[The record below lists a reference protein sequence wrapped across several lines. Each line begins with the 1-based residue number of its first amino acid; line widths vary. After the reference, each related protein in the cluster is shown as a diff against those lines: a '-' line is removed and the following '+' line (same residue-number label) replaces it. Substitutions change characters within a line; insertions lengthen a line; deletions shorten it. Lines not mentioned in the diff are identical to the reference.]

1 MKRRARFNFK
11 AASKTGFETPARNFL
26 KMKQEQVLRIKIAG
40 RRALDNVRRAVLGL
54 VRRIPFTAQSLG
66 LPVKE
71 IRSVRQW
78 VNEQRQRLDWIERC
92 KGPHYESLQESLT
105 LIRRLPRSVI
115 AREVPRAFSFESYHV
130 LNELFVARIPEARI
144 VGTSGAV
151 ITPDGG
157 LLEESMWGMGWL
169 QKDRALN
176 SFKLKYERRQGNFY
190 TIASLFSEG
199 YAHWVLDTLP
209 RLYALDRSPTD
220 DLQIIVS
227 RPLADWH
234 KESLAMLGLENMRFV
249 ALEDRCLQLETLYFP
264 GYVGDP
270 GNHHPQGCRWLR
282 ERFLKDYK
290 KERGTRRLYIT
301 RRLARGRRVL
311 NEEELQ
317 PILNDYGFEIVETE
331 NLSFR
336 GKVEL
341 LSDAEIVVGP
351 HGGGLTNLLF
361 APQSCRVLEL
371 FDPGHLNAAYYAL
384 ADALGQEYWYIVG
397 EAANT
402 AGAQHAMSGHDDI
415 RVSPAT
421 FAQTL
426 RHLLK
431 H

>member
-1 MKRRARFNFK
+1 
-11 AASKTGFETPARNFL
+11 
-26 KMKQEQVLRIKIAG
+26 MKQKQVLRIKIAG
-40 RRALDNVRRAVLGL
+40 RRALDFTRRAVIGV
-54 VRRIPFTAQSLG
+54 VRRIPFTAQALG
-66 LPVKE
+66 LPVKK
-71 IRSVRQW
+71 IRSVKQW
-78 VNEQRQRLDWIERC
+78 VNEQRQKLDWIERC
-92 KGPHYESLQESLT
+92 KGAHYESLQESTT
-105 LIRRLPRSVI
+105 LIRRPPLSIV
-115 AREVPRAFSFESYHV
+115 ARDVPRAFSIESYHV

-151 ITPDGG
+151 MTPDGG

-176 SFKLKYERRQGNFY
+176 SFKLRYERREGSFY

-199 YAHWVLDTLP
+199 YAHWLLDTLP
-209 RLYALDRSPTD
+209 RLFALARLPTD

-234 KESLAMLGLENMRFV
+234 RESLAMLGLENMRFV

-311 NEEELQ
+311 NEEELH

-336 GKVEL
+336 GKIEL
-341 LSDAEIVVGP
+341 LSDAEIVAGP

-361 APQSCRVLEL
+361 APESCRVLEL
-371 FDPGHLNAAYYAL
+371 FDPAHMNAAFYSL

-415 RVSPAT
+415 RVSPAA

-426 RHLLK
+426 RAMLK
-431 H
+431 A

>member
-1 MKRRARFNFK
+1 
-11 AASKTGFETPARNFL
+11 
-26 KMKQEQVLRIKIAG
+26 MKQEQVLRIKIAG
-40 RRALDNVRRAVLGL
+40 RRALDNMRRAVLGI

-71 IRSVRQW
+71 IRSVRHW

-92 KGPHYESLQESLT
+92 KGPHYESLQASLT
-105 LIRRLPRSVI
+105 LIRRLPRSVT

-209 RLYALDRSPTD
+209 RLLALDSLPTD

-227 RPLADWH
+227 RPLAEWH
-234 KESLAMLGLENMRFV
+234 KESIALLGFEHVKFV

-264 GYVGDP
+264 SYVGDP
-270 GNHHPQGCRWLR
+270 GNHHPQACRWLR
-282 ERFLKDYK
+282 ERLVQGH
-290 KERGTRRLYIT
+290 EPAQRNRRLYIT
-301 RRLARGRRVL
+301 RRSAERRRVL
-311 NEEELQ
+311 NEADLE
-317 PILNDYGFEIVETE
+317 PILSEHGFEIIEAE
-331 NLSFR
+331 HLSFR
-336 GKVEL
+336 EQVYL
-341 LSDAEIVVGP
+341 FNQAEAIIGP
-351 HGGGLTNLLF
+351 HGAGLANVLF
-361 APQSCRVLEL
+361 APVGCKLLEL
-371 FDPGHLNAAYYAL
+371 FDPHHMNVMYYAL

-402 AGAQHAMSGHDDI
+402 AGAQHTATGHDDI
-415 RVSPAT
+415 YVSAT
-421 FAQTL
+421 EFAQTL
-426 RHLLK
+426 RAMLK
-431 H
+431 L

>member
-1 MKRRARFNFK
+1 
-11 AASKTGFETPARNFL
+11 
-26 KMKQEQVLRIKIAG
+26 MKQDMVLRIKVAG
-40 RRALDNVRRAVLGL
+40 RRALEFMRRALIGL
-54 VRRIPFTAQSLG
+54 VRRMPFIAQALG
-66 LPVKE
+66 LPVKR
-71 IRSVRQW
+71 IRSIEQW
-78 VNEQRQRLDWIERC
+78 VNKQRQKLDWIERC
-92 KGPHYESLQESLT
+92 KGPHYESLQEALT
-105 LIRRLPRSVI
+105 LIRRLPHSVG

-157 LLEESMWGMGWL
+157 LLEESTWGMGWL

-176 SFKLKYERRQGNFY
+176 SFKLRYERREGSFY

-209 RLYALDRSPTD
+209 RLFALDRLPAD

-227 RPLADWH
+227 HPLAEWH
-234 KESLAMLGLENMRFV
+234 RESLAMLGLDDMRFV

-264 GYVGDP
+264 SYVGDP

-282 ERFLKDYK
+282 ERFLKGFETK
-290 KERGTRRLYIT
+290 QGKRRLYIT

-311 NEEELQ
+311 NEEELH
-317 PILNDYGFEIVETE
+317 PVLNDYGFEIIETE

-341 LSDAEIVVGP
+341 LSDAEIIAGP

-361 APQSCRVLEL
+361 APESCRVLEL
-371 FDPGHLNAAYYAL
+371 FDPAHMNAAFYSL

-415 RVSPAT
+415 RVSPAA

-426 RHLLK
+426 RAMLK
-431 H
+431 A